1 MYIFT
6 ARHYSHVSVTSK
18 SPRPNYAGPNVTD
31 FERVQ
36 MWEPFSATSGTYE
49 LREGEFTI
57 RPLVAK
63 NPGFMAPGSFMTFEM
78 TAEGENIW
86 IRAKQTHTCPIPS
99 ANANRVKL
107 VRLE

>member
-1 MYIFT
+1 
-6 ARHYSHVSVTSK
+6 
-18 SPRPNYAGPNVTD
+18 
-31 FERVQ
+31 

-49 LREGEFTI
+49 LGEGEFTI

-78 TAEGENIW
+78 TAEGEDTW
-86 IRAKQTHTCPIPS
+86 IRAKQTNAGPIPI
-99 ANANRVKL
+99 ANANRVRL